1 LISISKTYIKTVN
14 EIVSDMVQAV
24 KVLRLTSKDVDGPLP
39 SAVKNQGIR
48 DAKSVYKKSK

>member
-1 LISISKTYIKTVN
+1 
-14 EIVSDMVQAV
+14 MVQAV